1 MLLCAWLKAWVC
13 GGDAGNFALS
23 WTAFIFVLISTHA
36 LAGAAALAFY
46 ATQVWSAIYLLVL
59 TGIFLALGCRSLV
72 ARKGDHAIT
81 RFGNKLNP
89 ELSAPLHPAADDG
102 AGRAVTNDRRRIA
115 RELHDGVG
123 SQLTTLLSS
132 LDCKNPHQRAVALAL
147 EQCLID
153 LKMTVDAID
162 SDSDS
167 DSLPDSLGR
176 LRYRVQHCLD
186 RLGVSM
192 EWHVAVCPALE
203 AFCGDGA
210 RHALRIT
217 QESLA
222 NVIRH
227 AHATKVR
234 VSCKFV
240 PSVNR
245 VVLEVFDNGKGM
257 ALEHVPPSGGRGLQ
271 GMRQRALDAGGSLQ
285 ISSQLGSGTLVQLT
299 LEFTP
304 AKLHNLSADRPANTG
319 VFRPAVF

>member
-1 MLLCAWLKAWVC
+1 MRRILRILRSCLLCPRINSGAHHTSPSRFEEVRR
-13 GGDAGNFALS
+13 
-23 WTAFIFVLISTHA
+23 HA
-36 LAGAAALAFY
+36 PGF
-46 ATQVWSAIYLLVL
+46 
-59 TGIFLALGCRSLV
+59 
-72 ARKGDHAIT
+72 
-81 RFGNKLNP
+81 
-89 ELSAPLHPAADDG
+89 
-102 AGRAVTNDRRRIA
+102 
-115 RELHDGVG
+115 
-123 SQLTTLLSS
+123 
-132 LDCKNPHQRAVALAL
+132 
-147 EQCLID
+147 
-153 LKMTVDAID
+153 
-162 SDSDS
+162 
-167 DSLPDSLGR
+167 
-176 LRYRVQHCLD
+176 
-186 RLGVSM
+186 
-192 EWHVAVCPALE
+192 
-203 AFCGDGA
+203 A

-217 QESLA
+217 QESPA